1 MWGTP
6 PPHPC
11 LRQADSCTL
20 PACRARRWGGRWG
33 PRVDDCAPEE
43 TGAAQSFTPGPGGVR
58 FLSVTRAQGP
68 GVSASGRGQETRV
81 P

>member
-1 MWGTP
+1 MPGA

-11 LRQADSCTL
+11 LRQADSCML